1 ACSRQVP
8 PRRLNQLAPEIV
20 SISSEGLCPLSPV
33 QEFVVAVARHERERI
48 DERDAKQATGLRLT
62 RQRMHI
68 TSPGS
73 RSSCAARSIFPCHYK
88 GVSYAEWPKDEH
100 E

>member
-1 ACSRQVP
+1 M
-8 PRRLNQLAPEIV
+8 NQLAPEIV
-20 SISSEGLCPLSPV
+20 SISSEGLCPLLPV
-33 QEFVVAVARHERERI
+33 QEFVVAVARHERKRI
-48 DERDAKQATGLRLT
+48 DDRGAKQATGLRLT

-73 RSSCAARSIFPCHYK
+73 RSCAPHGAFRHYQ
-88 GVSYAEWPKDEH
+88 GVSYAGWPKDEH